1 MTHDDKTQDG
11 KTQNGNAQGGSNAD
25 ARHLNRPLN
34 RRTLLLG
41 ASLAAAAHAAG
52 CSAASDLGALE
63 TGTEDAK
70 EKDSEPLAA
79 AASSAIDLSGLSILI
94 TGCSS
99 GFGRLG
105 AEHYARLGA
114 KVFATMRNL
123 PRAEATEL
131 EALAASDNLD
141 ITVLE
146 IDVTNDVQVKAG
158 VDAAQRLAGG
168 ALDVLINNAGMSI
181 AGPIEAQD
189 MEATQLIFDTNVYG
203 PQRLIKAALPAMRA
217 AGNGHIFN
225 ITSQLGRVIIPG
237 FGQYSPTKFALEA
250 LSEQLA
256 YETASHGIEVTII
269 QPGGYPTKI
278 WSNQNIPSGALKA
291 RLPEDITSAYP
302 QMTAGM
308 GKRDA
313 GGGGEADPMDIPRAI
328 AAAAALPKGSRPL
341 RIALHPVA
349 RPQEAINAVSKKMQI
364 AVLGESPYGPA
375 VKGVLD

>member
-1 MTHDDKTQDG
+1 MSDTTK
-11 KTQNGNAQGGSNAD
+11 
-25 ARHLNRPLN
+25 LN

-41 ASLAAAAHAAG
+41 ASMAATAYAAA
-52 CSAASDLGALE
+52 C
-63 TGTEDAK
+63 AK
-70 EKDSEPLAA
+70 TPEAA
-79 AASSAIDLSGLSILI
+79 AEGTVDLIGVSILI

-123 PRAEATEL
+123 PRPEAAEL
-131 EALAASDNLD
+131 EALATSDNLD

-146 IDVTNDVQVKAG
+146 IDVTKDDEVQAG
-158 VDAAQRLAGG
+158 VLAAEKAAGG
-168 ALDVLINNAGMSI
+168 ALDVLINNAGISI

-189 MEATQLIFDTNVYG
+189 MEATKLIFDTNVYG
-203 PQRLIKAALPAMRA
+203 PQRMIKAAMPAMRA
-217 AGNGHIFN
+217 NGSGHIFN
-225 ITSQLGRVIIPG
+225 ITSQLGRIIIPG

-256 YETASHGIEVTII
+256 YEAAPHGVEVTII

-278 WSNQNIPSGALKA
+278 WFNQNAPSGELKA
-291 RLPEDITSAYP
+291 RLTEDVISAYP
-302 QMTAGM
+302 AFTEGM
-308 GKRDA
+308 GKREA
-313 GGGGEADPMDIPRAI
+313 GGGEADPMDIPRAI
-328 AAAAALPKGSRPL
+328 AGAIALPKGSKPL

-349 RPQEAINAVSKKMQI
+349 RPQEAVNAVSKKMQL
-364 AVLGESPYGPA
+364 AVLGSSSMGTV